1 MNFRDATMG
10 LIAKEQPDLHQRLA
24 KEAELGERHPR
35 AWRAAENQAIRKY
48 KRQTGKT
55 AGGPGFD
62 WDMIK
67 AWLKTALPLIL
78 KVLLMFL

>member
-1 MNFRDATMG
+1 MNFRDTTMG
-10 LIAKEQPDLHQRLA
+10 LIATEQPDVHLRLV
-24 KEAELGERHPR
+24 KEAAQGEYHPR

-62 WDMIK
+62 WSTLK
-67 AWLKTALPLIL
+67 ECLKTALPLIL